1 MSKSNEQKRLD
12 EELLRECNGYM
23 QTETKPDGVYIKRGS
38 MFVNMNNI
46 KRLIEAGADVNAE
59 DEGGNSPLLYAI
71 WRNSVELTKL
81 LISAGLNVDAKNK
94 SGESLLHRVINSDI
108 RNVHILIKAGADV
121 NAQDNDGNTPLHKI
135 ADYRKLGTVELLISA
150 GADVNAENLNGETPL
165 LLLYDFVEIRNLLKE
180 HGAVI
185 LKK

>member
-38 MFVNMNNI
+38 MFVNINKI

-135 ADYRKLGTVELLISA
+135 ADYRKLGTIELLISA